1 MFTCTSVV
9 SRKYAGLVTGKAV
22 ARLIRLYNDC
32 KPELRET
39 VASIKE
45 LKDTYTKI
53 IDLVMV
59 ALLDKECQRNAMKL
73 ESYFKFLNT
82 ISTSSVSAAH
92 HFLERSDA
100 ISDIIDFMLGNSSP
114 RMTETT
120 EKRVAMGGTSPP
132 PFQSLYTMVSFLI
145 RMTHTAQMELDQRL
159 PTHIDIKLDGN
170 FEAYKSFFL
179 QEEAVVM
186 LTASDW
192 IEKVIYD
199 QKYLDDQNAD
209 FCKAMAHMCYN
220 NLTFSK
226 LFIGKVLKAI
236 SFSSDDS
243 ITALLNVAE
252 QVALVKDDF

>member
-1 MFTCTSVV
+1 
-9 SRKYAGLVTGKAV
+9 
-22 ARLIRLYNDC
+22 
-32 KPELRET
+32 
-39 VASIKE
+39 
-45 LKDTYTKI
+45 
-53 IDLVMV
+53 
-59 ALLDKECQRNAMKL
+59 MKL

-82 ISTSSVSAAH
+82 IATSSVSAAH

-132 PFQSLYTMVSFLI
+132 PFQALYTMVSFLI

-159 PTHIDIKLDGN
+159 PTHIDMKLDGN
-170 FEAYKSFFL
+170 YEAYKSFFL

-186 LTASDW
+186 LTATEW

-226 LFIGKVLKAI
+226 MLIGKVLKAI

-243 ITALLNVAE
+243 INALLNVAE
-252 QVALVKDDF
+252 